1 MRRRFHGR
9 IPPPHFQNHGEMM
22 AQFESDVL
30 TNLVV
35 PPGLPDWA
43 GQYIVMAEWLRCGGK
58 TEQVD
63 ERLPVNRGSGYVGID
78 GLMFLLGYFTS
89 GKRCGLKRFAGATIG
104 WGPQLAALMDR
115 LRWPTQS
122 SISRLLAC
130 LEMEDVKRFAS
141 WLLADVSGKLPAR
154 SEYVCQRDT
163 FGQEWH
169 TFHWDPTV
177 ITLRSRGLP
186 HGEGLPDARRRS
198 EGIAAPG
205 YSGRKRGEMQVTR
218 STVQHAGSGLWVTS
232 GLEPGNGN
240 LVEQLREALVGIEK
254 FAGVNDIGL
263 DRCICCADGVGG
275 GRSQVREFQN
285 SQVHMVTRL
294 SDYQLLDKP
303 VVWEKLKDAR
313 WQDVEDSGSG
323 PKRYATE
330 LGSVSFN
337 GATAVRLVVSRFELK
352 EGTAKRGAGVVHDG
366 WQYEIF
372 ATDLDD
378 SAFPASEVV
387 TLYYARCGVEN
398 QFACENRELRTNR
411 LHSYNPAG
419 QLLATA
425 VALFVWNMQLQLGG
439 KIATKAPLVQ
449 IKTSP
454 RQIGDMVLE
463 PPSIE
468 QDHNVAPRD
477 DDRVE
482 WSSASYLSNPELSAQ
497 ALDALDWNQRLD
509 GYSGWTWNLSQG
521 GLTCPSGQCLGLR
534 RVRLFKSGTISLRFR
549 GTKRWC
555 PACPKRSKCSSST
568 VRDFRK
574 ELSFNLSQKETAQ
587 VYQIQGTSPPSADI
601 SVASSRWEPPRVAKP
616 GPYQMGAPPLLPTE
630 LRRLFTE
637 PCQKVRAEVA
647 IINPLQQPKLPPY
660 LALTPARRQRRR
672 KTWAERRAWNALPA
686 ETRVRL
692 TVRAPQG
699 IAALLSPRQLAVKE
713 AMC

>member
-1 MRRRFHGR
+1 
-9 IPPPHFQNHGEMM
+9 MM
-22 AQFESDVL
+22 AHFETDVL
-30 TNLVV
+30 AKMVV
-35 PPGLPDWA
+35 PRGLPEWA
-43 GQYIVMAEWLRCGGK
+43 GQYVVMAEGLRREGIAR
-58 TEQVD
+58 QVD

-78 GLMFLLGYFTS
+78 GFMFLLSYFSS
-89 GKRCGLKRFAGATIG
+89 GKRCGLKAFAAATIG
-104 WGPQLAALMDR
+104 WGPQLAALMER
-115 LRWPTQS
+115 IRWPTQS
-122 SISRLLAC
+122 SLSRLLAC
-130 LEMEDVKRFAS
+130 MEMEEVKHFVS
-141 WLLADVSGKLPAR
+141 WLLVDVSGTLPVP

-163 FGQEWH
+163 LGQEWH

-177 ITLRSRGLP
+177 IALRARGLP
-186 HGEGLPDARRRS
+186 RGEGLPDGHRRS

-205 YSGRKRGEMQVTR
+205 YSGRKRGEVQVSR
-218 STVQHAGSGLWVTS
+218 STVQHAGSGLWVTA

-240 LVEQLREALVGIEK
+240 LGEQLREALVGIEK
-254 FAGVNDIGL
+254 FAGVNDIPL
-263 DRCICCADGVGG
+263 NRCICCADGVGG
-275 GRSQVREFQN
+275 GRVQVREFQH
-285 SQVHMVTRL
+285 SPVHMITRL
-294 SDYQLLDKP
+294 SEYHLLDKAA
-303 VVWEKLKDAR
+303 VWEKLKDAR
-313 WQDVEDSGSG
+313 WQEVEDSGSG

-372 ATDLDD
+372 ATNLDD

-419 QLLATA
+419 QLLVTA

-439 KIATKAPLVQ
+439 KIAAKAPPVEM
-449 IKTSP
+449 KTSP

-463 PPSIE
+463 SPSIE
-468 QDHNVAPRD
+468 QGHDVAPRND
-477 DDRVE
+477 EGVE
-482 WSSASYLSNPELSAQ
+482 WSPACYLSNPDLSAQ
-497 ALDALDWNQRLD
+497 ALDALDWSQRLD
-509 GYSGWTWNLSQG
+509 RYPGWTWDVVQG
-521 GLTCPSGQCLGLR
+521 GLICPHGQCLELR
-534 RVRLFKSGTISLRFR
+534 RLQPRKNGSLSLWFR

-574 ELSFNLSQKETAQ
+574 EIAFTISQKETAQ
-587 VYQIQGTSPPSADI
+587 VYQIQGACPPSAGL
-601 SVASSRWEPPRVAKP
+601 SVAPGRWEPPLVATP
-616 GPYQMGAPPLLPTE
+616 GPHQMSAPPLLPTE

-637 PCQKVRAEVA
+637 PCQKIWSEVT
-647 IINPLQQPKLPPY
+647 IINPPPPPKLPPY

-672 KTWAERRAWNALPA
+672 KTWAQRRAWNALPA
-686 ETRVRL
+686 ETRVSL

-699 IAALLSPRQLAVKE
+699 IAALLSPSQPVVKE
-713 AMC
+713 AACCNH